1 MDILNDKTLAGKLL
15 LKMMINLS
23 KAISSVEGSIFGNKG
38 PLHPPIFILGLP
50 RGGTTLVYQTLCHCF
65 ELAYTPM
72 LTNYL
77 PFAPAL
83 TTWFCRKRQAR
94 YSSDFESHYGMTK
107 GTASPGEGVM
117 WNIWFLKD
125 KHYQKG
131 SDLEEG
137 KARQIVSLVG
147 RVERISGRPFVN
159 KNLKHYNYLG
169 VLAELFPAAVFLVV
183 LRQPRDVAF
192 SILRAR
198 IEKQGDPKTWYSTK
212 PSSYAHLLQ
221 LPPEKSV
228 VGQIKGLMED
238 LQKDIQRIGPDRF
251 AVLCYEDFC
260 NSPPGKIKGLRDFM
274 GSHGIPLQRRQ
285 RPPERFELSVGRTDK
300 LSSEQIAL
308 VDQALSEAFSMD
320 PYADFPGR
328 WVSCVDHVE
337 NPQDDFTDVPHV
349 P

>member
-183 LRQPRDVAF
+183 LRQPRPGTPQNPVHM
-192 SILRAR
+192 
-198 IEKQGDPKTWYSTK
+198 PTCC
-212 PSSYAHLLQ
+212 SSHLKNQ
-221 LPPEKSV
+221 WSDKS
-228 VGQIKGLMED
+228 KGLW
-238 LQKDIQRIGPDRF
+238 KIFRKTFRGS
-251 AVLCYEDFC
+251 VLIVLPFC
-260 NSPPGKIKGLRDFM
+260 AMRTSAIHPPGKSKD
-274 GSHGIPLQRRQ
+274 
-285 RPPERFELSVGRTDK
+285 
-300 LSSEQIAL
+300 
-308 VDQALSEAFSMD
+308 
-320 PYADFPGR
+320 
-328 WVSCVDHVE
+328 
-337 NPQDDFTDVPHV
+337 
-349 P
+349 